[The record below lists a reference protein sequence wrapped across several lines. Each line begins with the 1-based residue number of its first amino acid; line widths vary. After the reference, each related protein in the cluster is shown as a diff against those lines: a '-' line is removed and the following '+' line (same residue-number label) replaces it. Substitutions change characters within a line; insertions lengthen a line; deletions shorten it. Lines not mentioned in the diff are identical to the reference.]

1 MSDPKVGT
9 GKKPKGSGRRL
20 YTDENPKDTVSVEF
34 SSAAAIKRTLA
45 KASFKSK
52 SHKRQSQIINLIHQ
66 RARAAYQNAKDPK
79 VKARLKRAFEYAKER
94 KEASKRKTKR
104 MQKAKNESIVM
115 QIILEELESVL
126 DEKKKKKKKKKRKKA
141 GTESGKESSLR
152 DWFGRKGA
160 PGKKGGWV
168 DCNTC
173 RKDKKTGR
181 TKCKPCGRTKGEK
194 RSKYPSCRPTP
205 GACKERGRGKTW
217 GKKSAKKK
225 KVKEAAKDY
234 VYGVKNPGRVA
245 NIYNVETIKQLI
257 LEGLQKRLFKPGLMH
272 HVEEGI
278 PLTHCIYRVGSP
290 CYFNVIRQGRHFY
303 KHGLYEVLNEEERD
317 LFENTDLGEFV
328 MFEGKRTPLDFP
340 MYIEDLQEKKKKKK
354 DPPVGKPS
362 RNTGS
367 GKKYKVFVRNPK
379 TGRIKKIT
387 YGDSK
392 GGLEGN
398 WNSAEARKSFAS
410 RHKCAE
416 KKDRTKAGYWACRA
430 HKDFGKNV
438 PGRFW

>member
-1 MSDPKVGT
+1 MI
-9 GKKPKGSGRRL
+9 
-20 YTDENPKDTVSVEF
+20 DE
-34 SSAAAIKRTLA
+34 
-45 KASFKSK
+45 
-52 SHKRQSQIINLIHQ
+52 
-66 RARAAYQNAKDPK
+66 
-79 VKARLKRAFEYAKER
+79 
-94 KEASKRKTKR
+94 
-104 MQKAKNESIVM
+104 
-115 QIILEELESVL
+115 
-126 DEKKKKKKKKKRKKA
+126 KKKRKKA
-141 GTESGKESSLR
+141 GTESSKESSLR
-152 DWFGRKGA
+152 DWFKRKGA

-217 GKKSAKKK
+217 GKKSKKGTKKEGIEMITREQAKKM
-225 KVKEAAKDY
+225 
-234 VYGVKNPGRVA
+234 
-245 NIYNVETIKQLI
+245 LM
-257 LEGLQKRLFKPGLMH
+257 EGIRKRLFKPGLMH

-290 CYFNVIRQGRHFY
+290 CYFNVIRQGRQFY
-303 KHGLYEVLNEEERD
+303 KAGLYEVLNEEERD
-317 LFENTDLGEFV
+317 LLENTDLGEFV

-379 TGRIKKIT
+379 TGKIKKIT

-398 WNSAEARKSFAS
+398 WNSAEARKSFAA
-410 RHKCAE
+410 RHNCAE